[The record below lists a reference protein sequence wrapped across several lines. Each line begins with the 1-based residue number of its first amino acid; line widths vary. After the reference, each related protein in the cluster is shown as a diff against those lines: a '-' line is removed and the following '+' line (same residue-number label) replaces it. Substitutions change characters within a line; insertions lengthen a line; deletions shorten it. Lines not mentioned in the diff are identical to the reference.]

1 MNEVEATPRFQV
13 VKDNFIVFGVTVGA
27 CVAVLVTL
35 VVCVWEW
42 IENPNGIFRNADGTN
57 WQFMFDTAVSWIVPT
72 FEGTALLAG
81 LLHLTWFGVAAL
93 LKKL

>member
-1 MNEVEATPRFQV
+1 MNDAVANPRIQII
-13 VKDNFIVFGVTVGA
+13 KDNFIVFGVTVGTV
-27 CVAVLVTL
+27 VAVVVTL

-42 IENPNGIFRNADGTN
+42 IENPNGIFHNADGTN

-81 LLHLTWFGVAAL
+81 FAHLIWFAIAAL
-93 LKKL
+93 IKKS